1 MTMRVTWI
9 DAAKGFSIALVV
21 FGHVLGGTL
30 ARGWLD
36 DAGPWKMVYDYI
48 YLFHMPLFFMVAG
61 FFCIEAMRKSPV
73 NALLAKIGSI
83 AWPYLVWNVLVA
95 AALMPIAGMFMSNP
109 ANVSWSEWLSK
120 AVRGELSW
128 FLWTLFVL
136 QVILIPLA
144 RIPAWILFVVSL
156 AALTFLPQ
164 PPLGAFANVV
174 RFAPF
179 LLFGAMIHPILGR
192 LSIAGRWP
200 HCAAAIAAFLLI
212 ALAYQFG
219 LTSYALVSVVC
230 GILGSLAS
238 ILLVQCL
245 PNALGQKLLPSLGLA
260 SLAIFVLHPY
270 FQGAAREII
279 TRTAGSSPYLQ
290 LLMVTTV
297 AIAGSFAVWQAAER
311 LGAAWLF
318 RLRLHANFQRSST
331 ADRLDWPDE
340 TQGKCA
346 DAAQVR

>member
-9 DAAKGFSIALVV
+9 DAAKGFAIALVV

-36 DAGPWKMVYDYI
+36 DAGPWKKVYNYI

-61 FFCIEAMRKSPV
+61 FFCIEAMRKSPI

-83 AWPYLVWNVLVA
+83 AWPYLVWNVLVT

-109 ANVSWSEWLSK
+109 ANLSWSEWVSK

-136 QVILIPLA
+136 QAILIPFA

-164 PPLGAFANVV
+164 APLGAFANVV
-174 RFAPF
+174 SFAPF
-179 LLFGAMIHPILGR
+179 LLFGAMLYPILGR

-212 ALAYQFG
+212 ALTYRFG
-219 LTSYALVSVVC
+219 LMSYALVTLIC

-238 ILLVQCL
+238 IVLVQCL
-245 PNALGQKLLPSLGLA
+245 PKALGQRILPNLGLA

-270 FQGAAREII
+270 FQGASREII
-279 TRTAGSSPYLQ
+279 ARTVGPSPYVQ
-290 LLMVTTV
+290 LPVVTSV
-297 AIAGSFAVWQAAER
+297 AIAGPFAVWLIAER
-311 LGAAWLF
+311 VGAPWLF
-318 RLRLHANFQRSST
+318 RLRLVDLLQTRLKRRLLQG
-331 ADRLDWPDE
+331 DR
-340 TQGKCA
+340 A
-346 DAAQVR
+346 